1 MPAEKTMD
9 NETKTDAG
17 SSPVERPVR
26 PCAWWV
32 PAFGEPLVSRGEAK
46 PMLWPEAK
54 PLYELTA
61 EEVAAVNKLR
71 ARKEWMKRDTAR
83 CKCDH
88 NEYCEHCWP
97 ESFRPGGV
105 WHGLGA

>member
-1 MPAEKTMD
+1 M
-9 NETKTDAG
+9 TKDTAG
-17 SSPVERPVR
+17 VGPVDQPVR
-26 PCAWWV
+26 PWGRHAGDGT
-32 PAFGEPLVSRGEAK
+32 PAHPAERVDQ
-46 PMLWPEAK
+46 WPAHNRDRMRHAV
-54 PLYELTA
+54 YSLTP

-71 ARKEWMKRDTAR
+71 ARREWMARDTAR

-97 ESFRPGGV
+97 MSFRPGGV

>member
-1 MPAEKTMD
+1 MNTTEGTSAT
-9 NETKTDAG
+9 AVGG
-17 SSPVERPVR
+17 SALSERLG

-32 PAFGEPLVSRGEAK
+32 PHFEQPIVGREPAK

-54 PLYELTA
+54 PLYELTT

-71 ARKEWMKRDTAR
+71 ARKVWQTRQTHLCR
-83 CKCDH
+83 CDH
-88 NEYCEHCWP
+88 NEYCRHCWP

-105 WHGLGA
+105 WHGLGD

>member
-1 MPAEKTMD
+1 MTDTTPASTAEAHAV
-9 NETKTDAG
+9 AG
-17 SSPVERPVR
+17 RLDRPVR

-32 PAFGEPLVSRGEAK
+32 PAFSEPLVSRGEAK

-61 EEVAAVNKLR
+61 EEVAAVNKFR
-71 ARKEWMKRDTAR
+71 ARRAWMSRDTGR

-97 ESFRPGGV
+97 VSFRPGGP

>member
-1 MPAEKTMD
+1 MD

-71 ARKEWMKRDTAR
+71 LTKRRCSRKNAARSGMQ
-83 CKCDH
+83 KCAAMH
-88 NEYCEHCWP
+88 SGPNA
-97 ESFRPGGV
+97 SLSGGRRPS
-105 WHGLGA
+105 A